1 MSTHNKNDI
10 CKNREIKKKK
20 EYHPRYKLNM
30 LEPGIWFC
38 KVYAILILLGIILYF
53 LHFITIFYILITG
66 MILGLV
72 IFFILL
78 FIEQKQDER
87 LYEQAK
93 AKDKDIK

>member
-1 MSTHNKNDI
+1 
-10 CKNREIKKKK
+10 
-20 EYHPRYKLNM
+20 M

-53 LHFITIFYILITG
+53 IHFITIFYILITG

-87 LYEQAK
+87 LYKQAK